1 MTTTRTIAHPSTSTQ
16 NASRNWSQRLA
27 LGAVAGPVLFTLA
40 WLILGVLSPG
50 YTVAGTW
57 ISPYSAI
64 TQPISGLGLGET
76 RVT

>member
-1 MTTTRTIAHPSTSTQ
+1 MTTTTSLKRLPNSTGKANLSWL
-16 NASRNWSQRLA
+16 RWLA
-27 LGAVAGPVLFTLA
+27 LGALAGPVLFTLA
-40 WLILGVLSPG
+40 WLILGAVSPG

-76 RVT
+76 ARY